1 MKQAER
7 ERESERDQMRPH
19 RHMQAGVENRR
30 PVLLQFSGV
39 SVYRVF
45 AAHLSAYSSGK
56 KNFHRQSFWSK

>member
-7 ERESERDQMRPH
+7 ERERDQMRPH

-30 PVLLQFSGV
+30 QQFSGV

-45 AAHLSAYSSGK
+45 AVHLGAYSSGK
-56 KNFHRQSFWSK
+56 K

>member
-30 PVLLQFSGV
+30 QQCYFS
-39 SVYRVF
+39 S
-45 AAHLSAYSSGK
+45 LE
-56 KNFHRQSFWSK
+56 